1 MQKVSL
7 TTKSNNIR
15 QSGMSLVEVLLAV
28 AVFAVFTVGVI
39 GAIIYGQESTAVAG
53 ARERA
58 VKIAEEGIEAVRNIR
73 DSGYDNLPVDG
84 TYGLV
89 VSGGIWTFS
98 GVSDITDIFTRTV
111 TLSTIDPRTRNAII
125 NVTWSQTIQRP
136 GSVSLNTNLTDW
148 VTPLYRNGMLVYGD
162 GNLTTDAIKY
172 KIYNDNK
179 GTWSAAVATADVDGA
194 TTNKSLRAA
203 RVYSSS
209 TRNEK
214 ILVSR
219 HYNGTTQWIYAQV
232 YNGSTNTWG
241 NVVQLATWT
250 ASTFLDVQNFD
261 ATYMANGNLMVV
273 YSDNT
278 STPKSRIWDGTT
290 WSGQSSLTDLAG
302 GDIPTYIITKAR
314 PATNEIMMA
323 AFAQTSDTDTQ
334 YYSGS
339 AWSAVISHATAAPVA
354 TNRLVDFDWSSQ
366 DTTRGSLVYAT
377 AATGNGS
384 RQITSKIWIANGSG
398 SGAWSAAGVSGTQG
412 GGTTRIV
419 TVKEIGLLGAN
430 EFQTCSQ
437 NNITQIICYK
447 TDFTP
452 TFTNPTNQ
460 TLTAT
465 TDAGIQRSYD
475 LGAELSG
482 TKAIN
487 IYSDS
492 TTTAKLKKYDR
503 ATAIW
508 DVAATSVNPSVV
520 GIIKTARVIPNPL
533 ISDMMILVADANL
546 DMFSIVWDGTNHLLY
561 TTPAGKSWTAHGIN
575 GSATTDYW
583 YDFVWDGISS

>member
-1 MQKVSL
+1 MQKVLSI
-7 TTKSNNIR
+7 TKPINNR
-15 QSGMSLVEVLLAV
+15 QAGISLVEALLAV
-28 AVFAVFTVGVI
+28 AIFAVLSMGVV

-58 VKIAEEGIEAVRNIR
+58 TKIAEEGIEAVRNIR
-73 DSGYDNLPVDG
+73 DSGYSNLPADG
-84 TYGLV
+84 TYGLAI
-89 VSGGIWTFS
+89 SGGVWTLTGS
-98 GVSDITDIFTRTV
+98 SDATDIFTRSV
-111 TLSTIDPRTRNAII
+111 ALATIDSRTRNVTV

-136 GSVSLNTNLTDW
+136 GSISLNTHMTDW
-148 VTPLYRNGMLVYGD
+148 VSALSRNGMLVYGD
-162 GNLTTDAIKY
+162 GDLTTDAIKY
-172 KIYNDNK
+172 QIYNDAA
-179 GTWSAAVATADVDGA
+179 GTWSAAAATADVDGA

-203 RVYSSS
+203 RVYASS

-214 ILVSR
+214 VLVSR
-219 HYNGTTQWIYAQV
+219 HYNGTSQWIYAQV
-232 YNGSTNTWG
+232 YNGSTWG

-261 ATYMANGNLMVV
+261 ATYMANGNLMVI

-278 STPKSRIWDGTT
+278 SVPKSRTWNGTA

-302 GDIPTYIITKAR
+302 GDIPTYIIAKAR
-314 PATNEIMMA
+314 PLTNEIMMA

-334 YYSGS
+334 YYSGTT
-339 AWSAVISHATAAPVA
+339 WSAVTSHATNAPVA
-354 TNRLVDFDWSSQ
+354 TNWLVDFDWSPQ
-366 DTTRGSLVYAT
+366 DTTRGSLVYTT
-377 AATGNGS
+377 AASGNSS
-384 RQITSKIWIANGSG
+384 RQITSKIWTANGSG
-398 SGAWSAAGVSGTQG
+398 SGAWSAAGTSAVQG
-412 GGTTRIV
+412 AGTTRIV
-419 TVKEIGLLGAN
+419 TVKVIGLKGAN
-430 EFQTCSQ
+430 EFQTCSK

-487 IYSDS
+487 VYSDS

-503 ATAIW
+503 ATAVW
-508 DVAATSVNPSVV
+508 DAAATSVNPSVV
-520 GIIKTARVIPNPL
+520 GVIKTVRVVSNPL
-533 ISDMMILVADANL
+533 TNDAIILAADANL
-546 DMFSIVWDGTNHLLY
+546 DVFSRVWDGTGHSLY
-561 TTPAGKSWTAHGIN
+561 TTPAGKAWTTHGIN

-583 YDFVWDGISS
+583 YDFVWDGISI